1 MINKLFSGNSQTWS
15 VLIRVIIQLL
25 DEKHILLQFN
35 DPEISSLLA
44 KRSWDGSV
52 QPLPNSD
59 FLMVVDS
66 NVGFNK
72 TNALMQ
78 TTIDYQ
84 VNLANLI
91 HPVGNLTITLTNNSQ
106 VNLEASTE
114 CIQAGGDIRKLPLD
128 QRKYIMDDCYWT
140 YLRVYAPAES
150 QLISSTPHEIP
161 QKWPLREKII
171 PARTDV
177 LDEKIFGTQAFGT
190 LLVVPKG
197 QTLQTSYSYQL
208 PAMVVSSQPDGKTF
222 NYSLKIQKQPGTQA
236 VPLTFHLEL
245 PPGMVI
251 KNPSPGLQQLQEEW
265 VLKTNLNE
273 DVVIEIGF
281 QPTE

>member
-1 MINKLFSGNSQTWS
+1 
-15 VLIRVIIQLL
+15 
-25 DEKHILLQFN
+25 
-35 DPEISSLLA
+35 
-44 KRSWDGSV
+44 
-52 QPLPNSD
+52 
-59 FLMVVDS
+59 
-66 NVGFNK
+66 
-72 TNALMQ
+72 
-78 TTIDYQ
+78 
-84 VNLANLI
+84 
-91 HPVGNLTITLTNNSQ
+91 
-106 VNLEASTE
+106 
-114 CIQAGGDIRKLPLD
+114 
-128 QRKYIMDDCYWT
+128 MDDCYWT